1 MAKLTIDDKEY
12 ETDDFTEEQVS
23 LYNEIMYVNGQMQQK
38 DYMLK
43 ILDARKSFLAQALAD
58 SLSND
63 DTKGTSE

>member
-38 DYMLK
+38 EYMFK
-43 ILDARKSFLAQALAD
+43 ILDARKSSLAQALAD

-63 DTKGTSE
+63 DTKEA